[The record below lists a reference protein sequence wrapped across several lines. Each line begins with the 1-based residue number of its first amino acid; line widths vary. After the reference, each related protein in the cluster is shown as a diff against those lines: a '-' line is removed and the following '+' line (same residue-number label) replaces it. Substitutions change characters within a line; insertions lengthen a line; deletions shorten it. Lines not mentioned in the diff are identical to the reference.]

1 MVSAV
6 SALNVALSKSQ
17 VDRDY
22 QEGAPRHSARAFLAW
37 RAAYR
42 ELGRTAD
49 SRIDRPQASAPHT
62 PPPSEGIDPA
72 ARKPAADEPAGSPA
86 ESSTRADDSAG
97 QGEDEPGTPADEHT
111 QAFRQDRARNE
122 RLKAERLEIELQQ
135 LRGELVGVRES
146 EELHFTSSR
155 ITRDRV
161 LMVAPRF
168 AGELQALVLA
178 LVPEELRADLA
189 KRLDLHAFERRLETE
204 LRAALEE
211 AALAIADNG
220 RDDDDPD

>member
-1 MVSAV
+1 MRDTQQGQGTLSVRSMVSAV

-72 ARKPAADEPAGSPA
+72 ARKPA
-86 ESSTRADDSAG
+86 SAG
-97 QGEDEPGTPADEHT
+97 FKPNWSLS
-111 QAFRQDRARNE
+111 R
-122 RLKAERLEIELQQ
+122 
-135 LRGELVGVRES
+135 VGR
-146 EELHFTSSR
+146 
-155 ITRDRV
+155 
-161 LMVAPRF
+161 
-168 AGELQALVLA
+168 
-178 LVPEELRADLA
+178 
-189 KRLDLHAFERRLETE
+189 
-204 LRAALEE
+204 
-211 AALAIADNG
+211 
-220 RDDDDPD
+220 

>member
-1 MVSAV
+1 M
-6 SALNVALSKSQ
+6 
-17 VDRDY
+17 
-22 QEGAPRHSARAFLAW
+22 
-37 RAAYR
+37 
-42 ELGRTAD
+42 
-49 SRIDRPQASAPHT
+49 
-62 PPPSEGIDPA
+62 
-72 ARKPAADEPAGSPA
+72 
-86 ESSTRADDSAG
+86 
-97 QGEDEPGTPADEHT
+97 
-111 QAFRQDRARNE
+111 
-122 RLKAERLEIELQQ
+122 
-135 LRGELVGVRES
+135 RES